1 MTVLGLAVRQG
12 TGEAS
17 ALGLE
22 VLRWAQNRR
31 LPVVIEQAAF
41 ARYQA
46 AGEIPE
52 EGVSAKSA
60 FALPDEADVI
70 VSLGGDGTL
79 IGIARYVG
87 ERSPVLI
94 GVNFGTLGFL
104 TEIAPDELFET
115 LDAFFH
121 HRVAYGTRSM
131 LHVEVVRDREVIFAS
146 QAVNDAVIQKETK
159 SPLISLDLWVNS
171 EAVMRVRADGVIVA
185 TPTGSTAYSLAAGGS
200 IVYPSL
206 GVYLVTPICP
216 HSLTCRPLI
225 LPLDAELSLSSSSHG
240 GAVSLNIDGQVLV
253 PLEEQDVVRI
263 IRSKH
268 EVKFVRSPRRTYFD
282 ILRGKLNWG
291 QAAGGGT
298 V

>member
-12 TGEAS
+12 TPEAHS
-17 ALGLE
+17 LGLA
-22 VLRWAQNRR
+22 VIRWARER
-31 LPVVIEQAAF
+31 ELPVVIDQLAF
-41 ARYQA
+41 ERYRS
-46 AGEIPE
+46 AGQLPE
-52 EGVSAKSA
+52 GAVSAVA
-60 FALPDEADVI
+60 VTELAAEADVI

-79 IGIARYVG
+79 IGVARYVG

-104 TEIAPDELFET
+104 TEIAPDELFPT

-121 HRVAYGTRSM
+121 QRVPFGTRSM
-131 LHVEVVRDREVIFAS
+131 LHVEVLRDKEVIFSS
-146 QAVNDAVIQKETK
+146 QAVNDAVIQKETRA
-159 SPLISLDLWVNS
+159 PLISLDLWVNS
-171 EAVMRVRADGVIVA
+171 EAVMRVRADGLIVA

-225 LPLDAELSLSSSSHG
+225 LPLNAELAVTGPIHEG
-240 GAVSLNIDGQVLV
+240 TVSLNIDGQVTQ
-253 PLEEQDVVRI
+253 PLQQHDVVRV

-268 EVKFVRSPRRTYFD
+268 EVKFVRSSRRSYFD

-291 QAAGGGT
+291 HAPD
-298 V
+298 